1 MPGLSKLNNKDFIR
15 AFQVTD
21 AVIQNNQPLFILTW
35 MGSII
40 SIINIISISII
51 NVELPYAWLMI
62 AVGTVYLVGVQGT
75 TIAIHLP
82 LNNHLQKINID
93 KLDEHTLSQERIN
106 FERRWVYFNKLR
118 TVISFTVTLLYLV
131 VLIIR

>member
-1 MPGLSKLNNKDFIR
+1 MPGFSNLNNKDFIR

-40 SIINIISISII
+40 SVINIISISII

-93 KLDEHTLSQERIN
+93 KYSDK
-106 FERRWVYFNKLR
+106 KL
-118 TVISFTVTLLYLV
+118 
-131 VLIIR
+131 